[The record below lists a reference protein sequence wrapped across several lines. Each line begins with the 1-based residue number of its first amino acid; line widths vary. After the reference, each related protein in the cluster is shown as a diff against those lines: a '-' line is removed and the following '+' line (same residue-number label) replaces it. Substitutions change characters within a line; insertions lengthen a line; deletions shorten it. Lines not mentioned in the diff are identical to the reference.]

1 MKLFL
6 TTALALQAVYALA
19 QYVNVTAGS
28 YSKCD
33 TCFIF
38 TAHPNG
44 QLPPYTF
51 QWTFTGS
58 SPATDTGKTV
68 TYCSQYIAIHDTDS
82 LYLAMT
88 YIDSTFGPQIAYY
101 SNALTNLLPDLDNST
116 VQPIC
121 IVTVDT
127 SVNKNLI
134 VWEQT
139 TDTSVASYNLYK
151 ETATSGVYNIL
162 ANIPRHTFSTYTD
175 ISSQPDVK
183 SARYYLTT
191 KDSCNFSSSE
201 SPPSASHKTIHL
213 TVNSGISPAWN
224 LIWETYD
231 GLSALKYRIW
241 RNSVSNGWQLIDSVS
256 SSSTTYTDL
265 IPPAGLLSYVIEMI
279 SPNVCNPS
287 LRTSQAY
294 SAYSS
299 SLSNLANNSV
309 TGISEN
315 NFSLIVQIFPN
326 PFSSAT
332 TLQTDKIFKDATLT
346 VYNSFGQTVKQITP
360 ITIGAGRTIILH
372 RDNLPSG
379 VYFIRVTQ
387 DNKTITTDK
396 LMITD

>member
-58 SPATDTGKTV
+58 SPATDTVQTV

-116 VQPIC
+116 VQSIC

-127 SVNKNLI
+127 SLNKNLI

-191 KDSCNFSSSE
+191 MDSCNFSSSE
-201 SPPSASHKTIHL
+201 SPPSLSHKTMHL
-213 TVNSGISPAWN
+213 TVNSGNPPTWN
-224 LIWETYD
+224 LIWETYE

-241 RNSVSNGWQLIDSVS
+241 RNSVSDGWQLIDSVS

-265 IPPAGLLSYVIEMI
+265 IPPAGLLSYVIEMF
-279 SPNVCNPS
+279 SPDVCNPS

-294 SAYSS
+294 YSS
-299 SLSNLANNSV
+299 SLSNVAANSV

-315 NFSLIVQIFPN
+315 DFSSAVRIFPN
-326 PFSSAT
+326 PFFSST
-332 TLQTDKIFKDATLT
+332 TLQADKIFKDATLT

-360 ITIGAGRTIILH
+360 ITIGAGQTTTLH

-379 VYFIRVTQ
+379 LYFIRLTQ
-387 DNKTITTDK
+387 DSKVIALNK
-396 LMITD
+396 LVITDN